1 MYRGGS
7 MIEQDVNDLANAME
21 ADPVRWAKNY
31 LELRELVE
39 ILESQIGAMLG
50 TKEKV
55 H

>member
-1 MYRGGS
+1 
-7 MIEQDVNDLANAME
+7 MIEQDVNELANAME

-31 LELRELVE
+31 LELRELVN
-39 ILESQIGAMLG
+39 ILESQVGAMLG

>member
-1 MYRGGS
+1 
-7 MIEQDVNDLANAME
+7 MIEQDVNELANAME

-31 LELRELVE
+31 LELRELVY
-39 ILESQIGAMLG
+39 ILESQVSAMLG

>member
-1 MYRGGS
+1 
-7 MIEQDVNDLANAME
+7 MIDKDVNDLANAME

-31 LELRELVE
+31 LELRELVN
-39 ILESQIGAMLG
+39 ILESQVGAMLV

>member
-1 MYRGGS
+1 

-31 LELRELVE
+31 LEMKELVE

>member
-1 MYRGGS
+1 
-7 MIEQDVNDLANAME
+7 MIDKDVNDLANAME

-31 LELRELVE
+31 LELRELVNT
-39 ILESQIGAMLG
+39 LESQVGAMLG

>member
-1 MYRGGS
+1 
-7 MIEQDVNDLANAME
+7 MIEKDVNDLANAME

-31 LELRELVE
+31 LELRELVD
-39 ILESQIGAMLG
+39 ILESQVSAMLG

>member
-1 MYRGGS
+1 MYRGRG

-31 LELRELVE
+31 LEMKELVD
-39 ILESQIGAMLG
+39 ILESQLSAWMG

>member
-1 MYRGGS
+1 

-21 ADPVRWAKNY
+21 ADPVRWARNY
-31 LELRELVE
+31 IDMKELVD
-39 ILESQIGAMLG
+39 ILEAQMRAILG

>member
-1 MYRGGS
+1 
-7 MIEQDVNDLANAME
+7 MIEQDVNELANAME

-39 ILESQIGAMLG
+39 ILESQVSAMLG

>member
-1 MYRGGS
+1 

-21 ADPVRWAKNY
+21 SDPVRWAKNY

-39 ILESQIGAMLG
+39 ILESRISAMLG